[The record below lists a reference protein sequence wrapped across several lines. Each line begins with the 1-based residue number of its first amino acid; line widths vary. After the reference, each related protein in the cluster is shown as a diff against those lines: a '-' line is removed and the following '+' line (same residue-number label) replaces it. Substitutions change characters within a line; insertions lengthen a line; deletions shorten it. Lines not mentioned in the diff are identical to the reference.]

1 MTSTISARI
10 DSEKKRQAEELF
22 AEFGLSLSTAINL
35 FINESIAYQGIPF
48 ELRRR
53 GAKNQEMLDAMAEAK
68 RLSRDPHAK
77 RYTDVDELFADAL
90 K

>member
-1 MTSTISARI
+1 MTATISARI
-10 DSEKKRQAEELF
+10 DADKKRQAEVLF

-35 FINESIAYQGIPF
+35 FINQAIAYQGIPF
-48 ELRRR
+48 ELRRK
-53 GAKNQEMLDAMAEAK
+53 GAKDQEMVEAMAEAK
-68 RLSRDPHAK
+68 RLSRDPDTK

>member
-1 MTSTISARI
+1 MTATISARI

-35 FINESIAYQGIPF
+35 FINQALAYQGIPF
-48 ELRRR
+48 ELRRTS
-53 GAKNQEMLDAMAEAK
+53 AKHQEMLDAMAEAK
-68 RLSRDPHAK
+68 RLSRDPAAK

>member
-1 MTSTISARI
+1 MTATISARI

-48 ELRRR
+48 ELRRK
-53 GAKNQEMLDAMAEAK
+53 GAKNQELLDAMAEAK
-68 RLSRDPHAK
+68 RLSRDPRAK

>member
-1 MTSTISARI
+1 MTATISARI
-10 DSEKKRQAEELF
+10 DADKKREAEALF

-35 FINESIAYQGIPF
+35 FINQAIAYQGIPF
-48 ELRRR
+48 ELRRK
-53 GAKNQEMLDAMAEAK
+53 GAKDQEMLEAMAEAK
-68 RLSRDPHAK
+68 RLSRDPDTK

>member
-1 MTSTISARI
+1 MTATISARI
-10 DSEKKRQAEELF
+10 DSDKKRQAEELF

-48 ELRRR
+48 ELRRK
-53 GAKNQEMLDAMAEAK
+53 GAKNQETLDAMAEAK
-68 RLSRDPHAK
+68 RLSRDPNAK